1 MGEVYPAR
9 DTKLHRDV
17 AIKALPESFANDPE
31 RLVRFQ
37 REAQVLASLNHPHI
51 GGIYGLEEAAG
62 VHALVLEL
70 VDGPT
75 LADRIAHG
83 PIPPDEALPIAR
95 QIAEALEA
103 AHEIGIIHRDLKPAN
118 IKVRSDGT
126 VKVLDFGL
134 AKALAPESAVALS
147 QSVSM
152 SPTLTTPAMTN
163 VGMILGTAAYMAPEQ
178 AKGRPVDKRTDV
190 WAFGCVLY
198 EMLAGVRAF
207 DGDDVAEAL
216 ASVIKSEPDW
226 TKLPPDTPRAVHR
239 LLRQC
244 LRKDPKQRM
253 PNLSVARFELAEV
266 MAGGV
271 DLPDGASTTIASP
284 RRSRR
289 TVALGA
295 AVVLA
300 LGVGV
305 GVVAT
310 WAWRRPPRLP
320 VTYVRIQRPDG
331 QPIGVAG
338 IWEDLDISPD
348 GRNVV

>member
-1 MGEVYPAR
+1 MGEVYRAR

-95 QIAEALEA
+95 QIAEAVEA

-134 AKALAPESAVALS
+134 AKALAPEGAVAMS
-147 QSVSM
+147 HSVSM

-178 AKGRPVDKRTDV
+178 AKGRPVDKRSDV
-190 WAFGCVLY
+190 WAFGCVLF
-198 EMLAGVRAF
+198 EMLTGVRAF

-253 PNLSVARFELAEV
+253 PDLSVLRFEARRDS
-266 MAGGV
+266 G
-271 DLPDGASTTIASP
+271 
-284 RRSRR
+284 RRSGFARR
-289 TVALGA
+289 LAHDRSVGDAGFANTHVHACRGRGTCRARRGRRRDLGLA
-295 AVVLA
+295 ATDTITRYL
-300 LGVGV
+300 
-305 GVVAT
+305 
-310 WAWRRPPRLP
+310 RPH
-320 VTYVRIQRPDG
+320 
-331 QPIGVAG
+331 AAA
-338 IWEDLDISPD
+338 
-348 GRNVV
+348 